1 MEQKVDQSPCESMKS
16 VAQSWESF
24 RDSTT
29 GQVLISSA
37 PTICTIAVILL
48 LTCGIKMVNTIVTEQ
63 NQCVA
68 AQIAAGVVKTNPK
81 EMGCL

>member
-1 MEQKVDQSPCESMKS
+1 MTQIDQSPCESMKS
-16 VAQSWESF
+16 VVKSWDKF
-24 RDSTT
+24 RDSSV
-29 GQVLISSA
+29 GQAVISAA

-63 NQCVA
+63 NRCVA
-68 AQIAAGVVKTNPK
+68 AQIEAGVPKTNPK